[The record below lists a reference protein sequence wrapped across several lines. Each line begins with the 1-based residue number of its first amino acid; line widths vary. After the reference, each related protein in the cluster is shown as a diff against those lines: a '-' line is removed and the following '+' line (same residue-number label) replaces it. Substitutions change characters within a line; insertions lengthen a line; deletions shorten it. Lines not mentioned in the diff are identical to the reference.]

1 MSLGNKDTL
10 KYIKP
15 NDVCVEVG
23 VWKGDLSRQI
33 VQTKAQK
40 IYLIDPWKS
49 IDDFPGRLH
58 NTEQKILDDI
68 YKKVRRRFSFDNRV
82 RVIRKF
88 STEACLGFENESIDW
103 IYIDGNHSYEFVK
116 EDLNNWWPK
125 IKPGGFMCGD
135 DYIDG
140 KYQVEN
146 LNFGIIPAVDEFREK
161 NKSNIDF
168 FELIK
173 DQFVIKKNDKP

>member
-1 MSLGNKDTL
+1 MSITDATFKALKKRFASGVTL
-10 KYIKP
+10 I
-15 NDVCVEVG
+15 
-23 VWKGDLSRQI
+23 
-33 VQTKAQK
+33 T
-40 IYLIDPWKS
+40 
-49 IDDFPGRLH
+49 
-58 NTEQKILDDI
+58 
-68 YKKVRRRFSFDNRV
+68 
-82 RVIRKF
+82 
-88 STEACLGFENESIDW
+88 FENESIDW